1 MPMTVLL
8 GGAAS
13 GKSRISAALAA
24 GSGRPVTVLATAEAL
39 DEEMVERI
47 ARHRA
52 ERPAAWTVIE
62 EPIALAAAIERT
74 AMDDTLIVDC
84 LTLWVSNML
93 ADGARSDDDV
103 LAAAAAAAAKACAAR
118 GAPTIVV
125 SNEVGAGIVPMH
137 PLARRYRDLL
147 GRVNAAF
154 AGAAGTVALMVAGR
168 AVTLS
173 DPLTTRGDA

>member
-13 GKSRISAALAA
+13 GKSRAAAALAA
-24 GSGRPVTVLATAEAL
+24 GWGRPVTVLATAEAL
-39 DEEMVERI
+39 DEEMAERI

-74 AMDDTLIVDC
+74 AMDDALIVDC

-93 ADGARSDDDV
+93 ADGATSDDDV
-103 LAAAAAAAAKACAAR
+103 LAAAAAAAKACAAR
-118 GAPTIVV
+118 RAPTIVV

-137 PLARRYRDLL
+137 TLARRYRDLL

-173 DPLTTRGDA
+173 DPLTTLGDG

>member
-13 GKSRISAALAA
+13 GKSRTAAALAA

-39 DEEMVERI
+39 DEEMAERI

-62 EPIALAAAIERT
+62 EPIALAAAIEGT
-74 AMDDTLIVDC
+74 AIDDTLIVDC

-93 ADGARSDDDV
+93 ADGATSDDDV
-103 LAAAAAAAAKACAAR
+103 LAAAAAAAKACAAR

-125 SNEVGAGIVPMH
+125 SNEVGAGIVPMQQ
-137 PLARRYRDLL
+137 LARRYRDLL

-173 DPLTTRGDA
+173 DPLTTLGDR

>member
-1 MPMTVLL
+1 
-8 GGAAS
+8 
-13 GKSRISAALAA
+13 
-24 GSGRPVTVLATAEAL
+24 
-39 DEEMVERI
+39 
-47 ARHRA
+47 
-52 ERPAAWTVIE
+52 
-62 EPIALAAAIERT
+62 
-74 AMDDTLIVDC
+74 MDDMLIVDC

-93 ADGARSDDDV
+93 ADGATSDDDV
-103 LAAAAAAAAKACAAR
+103 LAAAAAAAKACAAR
-118 GAPTIVV
+118 RAPTIVV

-173 DPLTTRGDA
+173 DP